1 MHQEV
6 TELGGSTLT
15 IDQLVRQH
23 GARVYRMVASLLGP
37 GASDADVQ
45 DIAQDVF
52 LGAHRALPRFRGD
65 AKVETWLYGIAT
77 RTVLMHL
84 RSWRRRRRL
93 KQAVEAEP
101 IVDRSPD
108 VERTVA
114 ERAELMRVWRCLMQI
129 PAKKRV
135 VYVLYEV
142 EGLSGK
148 EVAEALDI
156 NEATVRTRLYHARKE
171 LMALYEKMG
180 GQR

>member
-1 MHQEV
+1 MA
-6 TELGGSTLT
+6 GSTMT

-65 AKVETWLYGIAT
+65 SKVETWLYGIAS

-101 IVDRSPD
+101 IVERSAD
-108 VERTVA
+108 LERTVA
-114 ERAELMRVWRCLMQI
+114 ERAELVRVWRCLLQI

-142 EGLSGK
+142 EGLTGK
-148 EVAEALDI
+148 EIADALEI

-171 LMALYEKMG
+171 LMALYAKNG
-180 GQR
+180 GER